1 MEYRIDELA
10 RAAGMTVRNVR
21 GYQDR
26 GLLPAPR
33 KAGRVGVY
41 TDAHL
46 ARLRLIGQL
55 LERGYTFGHIAE
67 LIEAWQ
73 RGRDLTQVLGLEQ
86 VLTAPWSEEITDYL
100 TTGELAALFG
110 PVDPELLERAVRLGV
125 IRPDGD
131 RFAVPSPQLLHAGAE
146 LAAAGIPLAAV
157 LDLDE
162 ALAADIDTVAR
173 RLVDAVA
180 AYIVPGYPADRP
192 LDGGELD
199 RLAALARRLRPLAQ
213 MSVQAHLARARAR
226 AVTSVLGE
234 RVAAMAAAQGPAKQA
249 PVKQA
254 PVKQAPVK
262 QAPVKQAPAEQA
274 S

>member
-33 KAGRVGVY
+33 REGRVSIY

-55 LERGYTFGHIAE
+55 LERGYTLGHIAE

-86 VLTAPWSEEITDYL
+86 VLTDPWSDEIDDYV
-100 TTGELAALFG
+100 TSAQLAALFG
-110 PVDPELLERAVRLGV
+110 TVDPAALDRAVRLGV
-125 IRPDGD
+125 IQPDGD
-131 RFAVPSPQLLHAGAE
+131 RFAVPSPRLLQAGAE
-146 LAAAGIPLAAV
+146 LTAAGIPLAAV

-162 ALAADIDTVAR
+162 AIAGHAE
-173 RLVDAVA
+173 AVA
-180 AYIVPGYPADRP
+180 HCLVEAVATYLVPSQGAALTD
-192 LDGGELD
+192 DELA
-199 RLAALARRLRPLAQ
+199 RLATLIRRLRPLAQ
-213 MSVQAHLARARAR
+213 MSMQANLARAMERKVR
-226 AVTSVLGE
+226 SVLGE
-234 RVAAMAAAQGPAKQA
+234 RIAIMAARPPVEAA
-249 PVKQA
+249 P
-254 PVKQAPVK
+254 
-262 QAPVKQAPAEQA
+262 
-274 S
+274 

>member
-33 KAGRVGVY
+33 RDGRVGVY

-55 LERGYTFGHIAE
+55 LERGYTLGHIAE

-86 VLTAPWSEEITDYL
+86 VLTDPWSDEIGDYV
-100 TTGELAALFG
+100 TGAQLAELFG
-110 PVDPELLERAVRLGV
+110 PADPAALDRAVRLGV
-125 IRPDGD
+125 IKPDGD
-131 RFAVPSPQLLHAGAE
+131 RFAVPSPRLLHAGAE
-146 LAAAGIPLAAV
+146 LIAAGIPLAAV

-162 ALAADIDTVAR
+162 AIAR
-173 RLVDAVA
+173 HADAVA
-180 AYIVPGYPADRP
+180 HRLVEAVATYLVPGQDAAPTDA
-192 LDGGELD
+192 ELA
-199 RLAALARRLRPLAQ
+199 RLATLIRRLRPLAQ
-213 MSVQAHLARARAR
+213 MSVQANLASAMERKVR
-226 AVTSVLGE
+226 SVLGE
-234 RVAAMAAAQGPAKQA
+234 RIAALAARP
-249 PVKQA
+249 
-254 PVKQAPVK
+254 
-262 QAPVKQAPAEQA
+262 PAEAA